1 MLCATIYVIEAP
13 KIAMSGSLRLE
24 AYQQGRK
31 LAMLELLMIAMCLI
45 IIFPM
50 GLRMV
55 VEIAA
60 ALINAHGGIF
70 VAVFVISVVLLLQKL
85 P

>member
-1 MLCATIYVIEAP
+1 
-13 KIAMSGSLRLE
+13 
-24 AYQQGRK
+24 
-31 LAMLELLMIAMCLI
+31 MLELLMIAMCLI